1 MPTDVVVL
9 ADRLPFP
16 PVGGDRLRVYH
27 VCRFLAGQG
36 FRLHLLAFGRS
47 EQDAENARRL
57 EFFETIR
64 LVPLNRTLAAARVFM
79 TFFNRDSMQL
89 RYHYSRAFEAELAE
103 LIRRVKPQA
112 LLCHLIRMAP
122 YAKPYSN
129 LRRVLEMVDVF
140 SDYYA
145 RAKRVAG
152 RRGLL
157 VYSVEEP
164 RIRKAEKEAMRD
176 FDSVVLVA
184 PREKELLEKRYSEFS
199 PKLHVLPN
207 GAPEELLGKAPE
219 KIDRNRITFHGF
231 LGYPPNR
238 DAAVSFVKEVFPKL
252 DGFRL
257 QIIGAEPGPEVR
269 TLAGP
274 NVDVTGPVEAVAPL
288 VSTALASVC
297 PLRTSAGLQNKVLE
311 AMAWGT
317 PVVATEAANAG
328 VQAKEILIAETAQ
341 DWVRHLNALRD
352 DPKLRRRLSEAGQR
366 FIRDRFT
373 WSRTLEKYPEL
384 LKV

>member
-9 ADRLPFP
+9 ADRLPYP

-27 VCRFLAGQG
+27 VCRFLAECG
-36 FRLHLLAFGRS
+36 FRLHLLAFARA
-47 EQDAENARRL
+47 EQDAENASL
-57 EFFETIR
+57 LKFFETIR
-64 LVPLNRTLAAARVFM
+64 LVPLDRTLAAARVFM

-89 RYHYSRAFEAELAE
+89 RYHYSRAMEAELAA
-103 LIRRVKPQA
+103 LVKRVKPRA
-112 LLCHLIRMAP
+112 LVCHLIRMAP

-129 LRRVLEMVDVF
+129 LTRVLEMVDVF

-145 RAKRVAG
+145 RAKHVAG

-164 RIRKAEKEAMRD
+164 RIRKAEKEALRD

-184 PREKELLEKRYSEFS
+184 PREKELLEKRYAEFS

-207 GAPEELLGKAPE
+207 GAPEELLGRAPARYD
-219 KIDRNRITFHGF
+219 KDRITFHGF

-238 DAAVSFVKEVFPKL
+238 DAAVALARQILPKL
-252 DGFRL
+252 SGFRL
-257 QIIGAEPGPEVR
+257 QIIGAEPGPQVR
-269 TLAGP
+269 ALASSTIE
-274 NVDVTGPVEAVAPL
+274 VTGPVDAIAPL

-297 PLRTSAGLQNKVLE
+297 PLRASAGLQNKVLE

-328 VQAKEILIAETAQ
+328 IGAKDLLIAETID
-341 DWVRHLNALRD
+341 DWVRHLESLRN
-352 DPKLRRRLSEAGQR
+352 DPSLRKRLSDAGQE
-366 FIRDRFT
+366 FIRRRFT
-373 WSRTLEKYPEL
+373 WSKTLARYPEL